1 MYLLGCKDVDVF
13 SIAGGSELSDV
24 LIVDRRKIDSKIEV
38 DCSHHRRVCGVDN
51 VVLGGREG
59 GRGGKER
66 GREVCTSLSLPFHCG
81 CKNCFSFVKGIC
93 YRILCSESTFAFMSL
108 NWNPKCLHN

>member
-13 SIAGGSELSDV
+13 SVAGSSELSDV
-24 LIVDRRKIDSKIEV
+24 FIVDRRKIDSKIEV

-59 GRGGKER
+59 GREGER
-66 GREVCTSLSLPFHCG
+66 EGREGEREGGRDGEREGGGEGGRAIRL
-81 CKNCFSFVKGIC
+81 VKTGSKLEGV
-93 YRILCSESTFAFMSL
+93 YTNSVVT
-108 NWNPKCLHN
+108 